1 MSRSGYSDDCDDPL
15 ALGRWRGRVASA
27 LRGKRGQAM
36 LRELAASLDAMPDK
50 RLIAHELK
58 ADGEF
63 CTLGVLGAARG
74 LDLERL
80 DPEDYDQVAAAFG
93 IAPCMAQ
100 EIVYENDEA
109 FDDWEFVEVP
119 IFGPVRPYWPEYGRH
134 FMTIRMPKKDA
145 AAQRWKHMRAWVAKH
160 LREEGSHDGNLLLR
174 EDGYPHNA
182 GSAS

>member
-1 MSRSGYSDDCDDPL
+1 MSRSGYSDDYDDPL
-15 ALGRWRGRVASA
+15 TLGRWRGMVASA
-27 LRGKRGQAM
+27 LRGKRGQAL

-74 LDLERL
+74 IDLERL

-100 EIVYENDEA
+100 EIVYENDEY
-109 FDDWEFVEVP
+109 FDGFEWVDVEICGPMKPWERH
-119 IFGPVRPYWPEYGRH
+119 VRSVSMPMKNAPER
-134 FMTIRMPKKDA
+134 
-145 AAQRWKHMRAWVAKH
+145 RWKHMRAWVAKH
-160 LREEGSHDGNLLLR
+160 LREEGSHEGNLLLR
-174 EDGYPHNA
+174 EDGY
-182 GSAS
+182 GRER

>member
-1 MSRSGYSDDCDDPL
+1 MSRSGYVEDDGDDPL
-15 ALGRWRGRVASA
+15 ELGRWRGRVASA
-27 LRGKRGQAM
+27 LRGKRGQTM

-50 RLIAHELK
+50 RLIAHELQ

-74 LDLERL
+74 IDLDRL

-100 EIVYENDEA
+100 EIVYENDEG

-119 IFGPVRPYWPEYGRH
+119 IFGPVRPYWPEYGKH
-134 FMTIRMPKKDA
+134 SMTIRMPKKDA
-145 AAQRWKHMRAWVAKH
+145 AAQRWKYMRAWVESKIKK
-160 LREEGSHDGNLLLR
+160 ESQQ
-174 EDGYPHNA
+174 
-182 GSAS
+182 